1 MECGKLKCKMQPNVN
16 VCECVW
22 RDVWRDVWC
31 DVVTLLFLLLPF
43 VIKYREMRM
52 KMEMVTMMCYTEVMI
67 ELNQNLVLHCLVH
80 FLTTNQFLHKLL

>member
-1 MECGKLKCKMQPNVN
+1 MQPNIN

-22 RDVWRDVWC
+22 RDVWR

-43 VIKYREMRM
+43 VIKCREMRV
-52 KMEMVTMMCYTEVMI
+52 EIVTMICYTEVMI